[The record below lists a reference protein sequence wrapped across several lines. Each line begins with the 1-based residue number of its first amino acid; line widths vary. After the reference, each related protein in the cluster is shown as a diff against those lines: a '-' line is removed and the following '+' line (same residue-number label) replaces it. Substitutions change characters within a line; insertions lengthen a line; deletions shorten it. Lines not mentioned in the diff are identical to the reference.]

1 MTQRGSSLAAN
12 LALAVGVAA
21 VAAIVVVVA
30 TPRHGDVV
38 RSAALPHPA
47 KTSVYVA
54 LPPVQ
59 QADVAPPDDS
69 IARHRR
75 ARAVRAAGAADARS
89 VGADQ
94 APRRRAG
101 RGADAA
107 RGTRQPS
114 CRRRSVPLNWRIDE
128 IHPVPQRDEPMRRV
142 TIVDRDEPAMP
153 PKHADAARP
162 RRSDAL
168 EDRARAAPES
178 EQVGVKLAGPA
189 IVTGALELNI
199 AGKPLRLFGVK
210 PPASGDMCAPTA
222 DYAARACPDVS
233 RQALAARI
241 GPEGEVSCRIL
252 ATGGRQALPAV
263 CKDSTGADLASYLVA
278 HGFALAEPNDM
289 MIDYSAAETQAKNAH
304 TGLWSYR

>member
-30 TPRHGDVV
+30 TPRHGDVA
-38 RSAALPHPA
+38 RSATPQHPA

-59 QADVAPPDDS
+59 QADVAPPDNS
-69 IARHRR
+69 LRSTGALEPFEPPAPPMLEASAPTKRP
-75 ARAVRAAGAADARS
+75 AGEQVAALTPPEATPT
-89 VGADQ
+89 V
-94 APRRRAG
+94 
-101 RGADAA
+101 
-107 RGTRQPS
+107 
-114 CRRRSVPLNWRIDE
+114 VPPPLRTVELENHE

-142 TIVDRDEPAMP
+142 TIVDRDEPAAP

-162 RRSDAL
+162 RRPDAL
-168 EDRARAAPES
+168 EDRAPAAPES
-178 EQVGVKLAGPA
+178 DQVGVKLAGPA

-263 CKDSTGADLASYLVA
+263 CKDGTGADLARYLVA